1 MRAGLYAELDGV
13 TYPAEGSDTLPV
25 NLLAPADRPPPA
37 GFSEDRRGR
46 WIKRVED
53 PSEIDR
59 LYRVR
64 TTARWSQW
72 TVDVD
77 RVEGDMAWWSYYGDG
92 LPLDDRRIHR
102 SGWSEWQGHVPV
114 AELEDP
120 VEVVHELLA

>member
-1 MRAGLYAELDGV
+1 MYAELDGV
-13 TYPAEGSDTLPV
+13 THRAEGSDALPV
-25 NLLAPADRPPPA
+25 NLVAPAGQEPPD
-37 GFSEDRRGR
+37 GFAEDRRGL

-64 TTARWSQW
+64 TTARWSRW

-77 RVEGDMAWWSYYGDG
+77 RVEGDMAWWSYDGDG

-120 VEVVHELLA
+120 VEVVHELLV